1 MPKGA
6 GGAGGP
12 AGAGETGGPGGD
24 KRAGGVRKGRTARG
38 MIRVAVC
45 LVGIGLMEAAFAG
58 AQTADPAQ
66 GGGTGAATARAGRG
80 GRGAGMRPA
89 PNGLLGGLMLEQLN
103 LTDAQKDQVKGIV
116 DAHRADV
123 QALMER
129 LGTARRNLE
138 SAISAD
144 VADEGAIRARAGD
157 VASVDADM
165 AVMRARIR
173 GQVFQIL
180 TPDQQTALKNL
191 EARRHD
197 RASHHGA
204 REKR

>member
-1 MPKGA
+1 MAKSA
-6 GGAGGP
+6 DGAGGP
-12 AGAGETGGPGGD
+12 GGTGGPVGD
-24 KRAGGVRKGRTARG
+24 KRAGGVRKRRTARG
-38 MIRVAVC
+38 LMRVAVC
-45 LVGIGLMEAAFAG
+45 LVGIGLMEAAVAG
-58 AQTADPAQ
+58 AQTAEPAQ
-66 GGGTGAATARAGRG
+66 GGGTGAAGPTRAGRG

-89 PNGLLGGLMLEQLN
+89 PNGLFGGLMLEQLN
-103 LTDAQKDQVKGIV
+103 LTDAQKAEVKGIV

>member
-1 MPKGA
+1 MAKSA

-12 AGAGETGGPGGD
+12 SGTGGPGGD
-24 KRAGGVRKGRTARG
+24 KRAGGVRKRRTARG
-38 MIRVAVC
+38 LMRIAVC
-45 LVGIGLMEAAFAG
+45 LVGVGLMKAAVVG
-58 AQTADPAQ
+58 AQTAEPAQ
-66 GGGTGAATARAGRG
+66 GGGTGAAGPTRAGRG

-89 PNGLLGGLMLEQLN
+89 PNGLFGGLMLEQLN

>member
-1 MPKGA
+1 MAKSA
-6 GGAGGP
+6 DGAGGP
-12 AGAGETGGPGGD
+12 GGTGGPGGD
-24 KRAGGVRKGRTARG
+24 KRAGGVRKRRTARG
-38 MIRVAVC
+38 LMRVAVC
-45 LVGIGLMEAAFAG
+45 LVGVGLMKAAVVG

-66 GGGTGAATARAGRG
+66 GGGTGAAGPTRAGRG

-89 PNGLLGGLMLEQLN
+89 PNGLFGGLMLEQLN

>member
-1 MPKGA
+1 MAKSA
-6 GGAGGP
+6 GGA
-12 AGAGETGGPGGD
+12 GGPGGD
-24 KRAGGVRKGRTARG
+24 KRAGGVRKRRTARG
-38 MIRVAVC
+38 LMRVAVC
-45 LVGIGLMEAAFAG
+45 LVGIGLMEAAVAG
-58 AQTADPAQ
+58 AQTAEPAQ
-66 GGGTGAATARAGRG
+66 GGGTGAAGPTRAGRG

-89 PNGLLGGLMLEQLN
+89 PNGLFGGLMLEQLN

>member
-1 MPKGA
+1 MAKRADGA
-6 GGAGGP
+6 GVAGG
-12 AGAGETGGPGGD
+12 TGGPGGD
-24 KRAGGVRKGRTARG
+24 TRAGGVRKRRTARG
-38 MIRVAVC
+38 LMRVAVC

-66 GGGTGAATARAGRG
+66 GGGTGAAGPTRAGRG

-89 PNGLLGGLMLEQLN
+89 PNGLFGGLMLEQLN

>member
-1 MPKGA
+1 MAKSA
-6 GGAGGP
+6 DGAGGP
-12 AGAGETGGPGGD
+12 GGTGGPGGD
-24 KRAGGVRKGRTARG
+24 KRAGGVRKRRTARG
-38 MIRVAVC
+38 LMRIAVC
-45 LVGIGLMEAAFAG
+45 LVGVGLMKAAVVG

-66 GGGTGAATARAGRG
+66 GGGTGAAGPTRAGRG

-89 PNGLLGGLMLEQLN
+89 PNGLFGGLMLEQLN